1 MELISFQWGL
11 STSYREKVNFNLEL
25 TSSQYIII
33 IHKHSGNSAFPAQVK
48 TVYSDRF
55 TVYQYQGDYSNRLN
69 WLLIQ
74 V

>member
-11 STSYREKVNFNLEL
+11 STRYEEKVNFNLEL
-25 TSSQYIII
+25 TSNQYIII
-33 IHKHSGNSAFPAQVK
+33 IHKYSGGSAFPAQVLN
-48 TVYSDRF
+48 VYSDRF
-55 TVYQYQGDYSNRLN
+55 TVFQYQGDYSNRLN